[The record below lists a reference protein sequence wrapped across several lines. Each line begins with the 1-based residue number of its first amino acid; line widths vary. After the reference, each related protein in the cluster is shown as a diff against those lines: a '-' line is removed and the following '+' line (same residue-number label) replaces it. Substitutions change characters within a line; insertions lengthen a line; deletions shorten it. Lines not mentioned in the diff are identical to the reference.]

1 MADLSDTV
9 LLDDV
14 AEQLY
19 ESAMLLE
26 GIHPNPAD
34 MVPRIEALMEAATR
48 RETK

>member
-1 MADLSDTV
+1 
-9 LLDDV
+9 V